1 MPDNTSTLS
10 DKNVDAALALI
21 GDGDGGIGSGTN
33 TRTFTA
39 DLFRSLPRTDVIT
52 RATNIPARSLR
63 GERVLGFTMDEC
75 SFITPGKPR
84 TRRKKP

>member
-1 MPDNTSTLS
+1 MPDNTSTPS
-10 DKNVDAALALI
+10 DKNVDAALALL
-21 GDGDGGIGSGTN
+21 GDGGGIGSGTN
-33 TRTFTA
+33 PRTFMA

>member
-21 GDGDGGIGSGTN
+21 GDGIGSGTN
-33 TRTFTA
+33 PRTFMA

-63 GERVLGFTMDEC
+63 GARVLGFTMDEC